1 MADQLVL
8 QLRSAIGAD
17 AVLVGEE
24 IGVDYGVDE
33 TLKAQAAVPA
43 VVVVPSST
51 AEVAAVVALAA
62 EHRVPVTARGAGTG
76 LSGACIPVAG
86 GMVVSFERMAALLE
100 IDDAGHVAVVQPGL
114 TLAELDVETAKHGLV
129 YPVFPGTNA
138 ASLGG
143 NVATNA
149 GGMRA
154 VKYGVTRH
162 QVLGIEAV
170 TGTGEVIRSGGRF
183 VKSTTGYDLTQLVIG
198 SEGTLALV
206 TEATLRLHPR
216 LPHTAS
222 ILAPFASVDEVAAV
236 IPRVVA
242 SGVAPMILEYI
253 DRATMKGLLR
263 HNELS
268 LGIPEAV
275 TATTEA
281 YLVVVLEG
289 RDEERLER
297 DVADVAQQLADAG
310 AHDVYVL
317 IPSQGAALLAARE
330 SAFWMVK
337 AAGADDVI
345 DMVVPRQRIPDYLRR
360 VQELTAA
367 SGTKVF
373 GCGHAGDGNIH
384 FSVYDADDERRSR
397 TLMAIF
403 EMGMAMG
410 GAISGEHGIGR
421 SKKGYYQALE
431 DPAKLALQRR
441 IKAAFDP
448 MGILNPGCIFD
459 PDPDPDPDPRPGAA
473 LAAGAS
479 AWRRGRAV
487 DDDGGP

>member
-1 MADQLVL
+1 MQAPADLVRR
-8 QLRSAIGAD
+8 LREAVGAD
-17 AVLVGEE
+17 AVRAGDE
-24 IGVDYGVDE
+24 IAPDYGVDE
-33 TLKAQAAVPA
+33 SLKAEAVMPAAV
-43 VVVVPSST
+43 VLPSDT
-51 AEVAAVVALAA
+51 AQVAAVVAVAVDLGI
-62 EHRVPVTARGAGTG
+62 PLTARGAGTG
-76 LSGACIPVAG
+76 LSGACIPSPG
-86 GMVVSFERMAALLE
+86 GIVVSFERMAALLE
-100 IDDAGHVAVVQPGL
+100 IDDAGHVAIVQPGL
-114 TLAELDVETAKHGLV
+114 TLAELDAETARHGLV

-162 QVLGIEAV
+162 QVLGVEAV
-170 TGTGEVIRSGGRF
+170 LGTGEVIRSGGRF
-183 VKSTTGYDLTQLVIG
+183 VKSTTGYDLTQLLIG
-198 SEGTLALV
+198 SEGTLGLV

-216 LPHTAS
+216 LTHVAS
-222 ILAPFASVDEVAAV
+222 ILAPFATIDDVAAV

-242 SGVAPMILEYI
+242 SGVQPMILEYI

-263 HNELS
+263 MNDLV
-268 LGIPEAV
+268 LGIPDDVA
-275 TATTEA
+275 AKTEA

-289 RDEERLER
+289 RDDERLGT
-297 DVADVAQQLADAG
+297 DVADVAGQLTDAG
-310 AHDVYVL
+310 AHDIYVL
-317 IPSQGAALLAARE
+317 PPGQGADLLAARE

-345 DMVVPRQRIPDYLRR
+345 DMVVPRDRIPDYLRR
-360 VQELTAA
+360 TQALADER
-367 SGTKVF
+367 SSKVF

-384 FSVYDADDERRSR
+384 FSVYEPDDAKRSGLL
-397 TLMAIF
+397 TAIY

-421 SKKGYYQALE
+421 TKKRYYEALE

-448 MGILNPGCIFD
+448 AGILNPGCVFD
-459 PDPDPDPDPRPGAA
+459 P
-473 LAAGAS
+473 
-479 AWRRGRAV
+479 V
-487 DDDGGP
+487 

>member
-1 MADQLVL
+1 VTQRATLGETERQDRELVAAL
-8 QLRSAIGAD
+8 IEGLGAD
-17 AVLVGEE
+17 AVVSAES
-24 IGVDYGVDE
+24 VPPDYGTDE
-33 TLKAQAAVPA
+33 SLHADPQLPTA
-43 VVVVPSST
+43 VVFPADTEQVVEIVRI
-51 AEVAAVVALAA
+51 AVAR
-62 EHRVPVTARGAGTG
+62 HVPLTARGAGTG
-76 LSGACIPVAG
+76 LSGGCIPVPG
-86 GMVVSFERMAALLE
+86 GVVVSFERMRGLLE
-100 IDDAGHVAVVQPGL
+100 IDTANHVAIVQPGL
-114 TLAELDVETAKHGLV
+114 TLAELDEATAAHGLV
-129 YPVFPGTNA
+129 FPVFPGTNA

-183 VKSTTGYDLTQLVIG
+183 VKATTGYDLTQLVVG

-216 LPHTAS
+216 LTDTAS
-222 ILAPFASVDEVAAV
+222 LLAPFASIADVAAV
-236 IPRVVA
+236 VPRIVA
-242 SGVAPMILEYI
+242 SGVQPMILEYI

-263 HNELS
+263 MNDLS
-268 LGIPEAV
+268 LGIPDDVAAV
-275 TATTEA
+275 TEA
-281 YLVVVLEG
+281 YLIVVLEG
-289 RDEERLER
+289 RDDQRLQV
-297 DVADVAQQLADAG
+297 DVADVAEQLSAAG

-317 IPSQGAALLAARE
+317 PAAQGAGLLAARE
-330 SAFWMVK
+330 RAFWFVK

-345 DMVVPRQRIPDYLRR
+345 DMVVPRDKIPEYLQR
-360 VQELTAA
+360 VQEIAGQHD
-367 SGTKVF
+367 SRVF

-384 FSVYDADDERRSR
+384 FSVYQRDEVRRSALLR
-397 TLMAIF
+397 AIF
-403 EMGMAMG
+403 EVGLGLG

-421 SKKGYYQALE
+421 AKVGYYQALE

-459 PDPDPDPDPRPGAA
+459 P
-473 LAAGAS
+473 L
-479 AWRRGRAV
+479 
-487 DDDGGP
+487 

>member
-1 MADQLVL
+1 MEKLASLL
-8 QLRSAIGAD
+8 IAELGRSAVVEGDDVAP
-17 AVLVGEE
+17 E
-24 IGVDYGVDE
+24 YGLDE
-33 TLKAQAAVPA
+33 MLKATPVAPA
-43 VVVVPSST
+43 VVVYPTST
-51 AEVAAVVALAA
+51 AQVASAVRVAAELN
-62 EHRVPVTARGAGTG
+62 VPVTARGAGTG

-86 GMVVSFERMAALLE
+86 GPVVSFERMASIIE
-100 IDDAGHVAVVQPGL
+100 IDDAGHVAVVQPGV
-114 TLAELDVETAKHGLV
+114 TLAQLDEATAAHGLV

-162 QVLGIEAV
+162 QVLGVEAV
-170 TGTGEVIRSGGRF
+170 AGTGEIVRSGGRY
-183 VKSTTGYDLTQLVIG
+183 VKNTTGYDLTQLIIG

-216 LPHTAS
+216 LAHTAS
-222 ILAPFASVDEVAAV
+222 ILAPFDSIDAVAEVV
-236 IPRVVA
+236 PRIVA
-242 SGVAPMILEYI
+242 SGVQPMILEYI

-263 HNELS
+263 MNELT
-268 LGIPEAV
+268 LGVPDDVMAR
-275 TATTEA
+275 TEA
-281 YLVVVLEG
+281 YLIVVLEG
-289 RDEERLER
+289 RTEGRLEE
-297 DVADVAQQLADAG
+297 DVEAVAVQLAEAG

-317 IPSQGAALLAARE
+317 TRTQGADLLAARE

-345 DMVVPRQRIPDYLRR
+345 DMVVPRNLIPVYLRR
-360 VQELTAA
+360 VQELAAA
-367 SGTKVF
+367 SGSRIA

-384 FSVYDADDERRSR
+384 FSVYEPDEGKRSQL
-397 TLMAIF
+397 LMGIF

-421 SKKGYYQALE
+421 SKVKYYEALE

-448 MGILNPGCIFD
+448 LGILNPGCVF
-459 PDPDPDPDPRPGAA
+459 
-473 LAAGAS
+473 S
-479 AWRRGRAV
+479 
-487 DDDGGP
+487 

>member
-1 MADQLVL
+1 MSDVFVERL
-8 QLRSAIGAD
+8 IGAVGRD
-17 AVLVGEE
+17 AVMVGEAV
-24 IGVDYGVDE
+24 GPDYCIDE
-33 TLKAQAAVPA
+33 TLKALPVRPAAV
-43 VVVVPSST
+43 VLPSAT
-51 AEVAAVVALAA
+51 VEVAAVVGIASEFGVA
-62 EHRVPVTARGAGTG
+62 VTARGAGTG
-76 LSGACIPVAG
+76 LSGACIPLLG
-86 GMVVSFERMAALLE
+86 GLVVSFERMAALLE
-100 IDDAGHVAVVQPGL
+100 IDDAGHVAIVQPGL
-114 TLAELDVETAKHGLV
+114 TLAQLDAETAKYGLV

-162 QVLGIEAV
+162 QVLGVEAV
-170 TGTGEVIRSGGRF
+170 TGTGEIIRTGGRY
-183 VKSTTGYDLTQLVIG
+183 VKNTSGYDLTQLIIG

-216 LPHTAS
+216 LAHTAS
-222 ILAPFASVDEVAAV
+222 ILAPFASIDAVAAV

-242 SGVAPMILEYI
+242 SGVQPMILEYI
-253 DRATMKGLLR
+253 DRSTMKGLLR
-263 HNELS
+263 MNDLT
-268 LGIPEAV
+268 LGIPSEVEA
-275 TATTEA
+275 ATEA

-289 RDEERLER
+289 RTEDRVEHDVG
-297 DVADVAQQLADAG
+297 DVATQLSRAG
-310 AHDVYVL
+310 AFDVYVL
-317 IPSQGAALLAARE
+317 PPGQGADLLAARE

-345 DMVVPRQRIPDYLRR
+345 DMVVPRNRIPEYLRR
-360 VQELTAA
+360 VQQLT
-367 SGTKVF
+367 SEHGSRVF

-384 FSVYDADDERRSR
+384 FSVYEPDADCRSN
-397 TLMAIF
+397 LLSAIF

-421 SKKGYYQALE
+421 TKKRYYQALE

-448 MGILNPGCIFD
+448 NAILNPGCIFD
-459 PDPDPDPDPRPGAA
+459 
-473 LAAGAS
+473 
-479 AWRRGRAV
+479 
-487 DDDGGP
+487 